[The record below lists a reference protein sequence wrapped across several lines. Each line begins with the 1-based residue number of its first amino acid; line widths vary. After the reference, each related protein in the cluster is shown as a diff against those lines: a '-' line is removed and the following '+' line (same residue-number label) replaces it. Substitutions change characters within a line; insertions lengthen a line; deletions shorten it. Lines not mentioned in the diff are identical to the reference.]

1 MKGGSIM
8 SKKSVLTLF
17 VTLIVLVSGFNVY
30 AQKSK
35 QRYEMLRLIRHEK
48 FDLVLPGAMRDNNV
62 DMWIHV
68 VESGKRD
75 PLALDLGGWFEYRAW
90 EPIGY
95 YIFTDRGGDRIEPI
109 ILGGEDQDSL
119 YDIIGSGQDLR
130 KFVEELDP
138 KVIAVNM
145 STWLPIA
152 NGLSHTAYL
161 SMTKTLGE
169 KYTGRL
175 VSAENVI
182 TDFRVR
188 RVQREIIAFANACEI
203 QRQIIDKALR
213 RIKPGITTREEVGW
227 WAQDLLLAQ
236 GIFPS
241 YEAATLHLPYMPGV
255 SHSEVSDR
263 SETRKP
269 GYVFQRGDYISLDMG
284 IGYLN
289 FGTDFKRNVYILKEG
304 ETDAPKGLKHAW
316 DRAIKAREV
325 IRKTLRIGLTAG
337 ESFKAIVRALETE
350 GFVHTPSDDVSSQYR
365 DLMNALGDSDKSG
378 FSIDF
383 HATGNTSVGDVT
395 VGPSIA
401 PWRKDRAHLMVQQNY
416 IFAFEFMV
424 HTWIPEWGKRLSI
437 SYEDN
442 SIVTEKGIEAL
453 YPWHEKIIII
463 R

>member
-1 MKGGSIM
+1 M
-8 SKKSVLTLF
+8 SKKGVLTVF
-17 VTLIVLVSGFNVY
+17 FILIILLSAFNAY

-48 FDLVLPGAMRDNNV
+48 FDLILPGAMRDNNV

-68 VESGKRD
+68 VESGKKD

-95 YIFTDRGGDRIEPI
+95 YIFSDQSGDRIERA
-109 ILGGEDQDSL
+109 ILGGEDPDGL
-119 YDIIGSGQDLR
+119 YDIIGSGEDLL
-130 KFVEELDP
+130 KFVEKRDP

-145 STWLPIA
+145 STSLPIA

-161 SMTKTLGE
+161 KMTKVIGE
-169 KYTGRL
+169 KYTSRL
-175 VSAENVI
+175 ISAENVI

-188 RVQREIIAFANACEI
+188 RVQRELIAFANACEI
-203 QRQIIDKALR
+203 QRQVMDAALR
-213 RIKPGITTREEVGW
+213 RIKPGVTSREDVGW
-227 WAQDLLLAQ
+227 WAQDQLLAQ
-236 GIFPS
+236 RIPPS
-241 YEAATLHLPYMPGV
+241 FEAATLHLPYLPGV
-255 SHSEVSDR
+255 SYSEVSNR
-263 SETRKP
+263 SETWKP
-269 GYVFQRGDYISLDMG
+269 GYVFQPGDYISWDMG

-289 FGTDFKRNVYILKEG
+289 FGTDFKRNAYILKEG
-304 ETDAPKGLKHAW
+304 ETDIPKGLKHAW
-316 DRAIKAREV
+316 KRTIKAREI
-325 IRKTLRIGLTAG
+325 IRKTFKVGRTAG
-337 ESFKAIVRALETE
+337 ESLKAIVRALEAG

-365 DLMNALGDSDKSG
+365 DLVNALGDSDKSG

-383 HATGNTSVGDVT
+383 HATGNTSVGDIT
-395 VGPSIA
+395 AGPSIA
-401 PWRKDRAHLMVQQNY
+401 PWRIGRAHLMVQQNY

-424 HTWIPEWGKRLSI
+424 HTWVPEWGKRLSI

-442 SIVTEKGIEAL
+442 SIVTEKGVEAL

>member
-1 MKGGSIM
+1 M
-8 SKKSVLTLF
+8 SKKSVLTVF

-35 QRYEMLRLIRHEK
+35 QRYEILRLIRQEK
-48 FDLVLPGAMRDNNV
+48 LDLILPGAMRDNNV

-68 VESGKRD
+68 VESGKKD

-95 YIFTDRGGDRIEPI
+95 YIFTDRGENRIERI
-109 ILGGEDQDSL
+109 ILGGEDQDGL

-130 KFVEELDP
+130 KFVEERDP
-138 KVIAVNM
+138 KVIAINM

-161 SMTKTLGE
+161 SMTEALGE
-169 KYTGRL
+169 KYAGRL

-203 QRQIIDKALR
+203 QRQIIDEVLR

-241 YEAATLHLPYMPGV
+241 FEAATLHLPYMPGV

-263 SETRKP
+263 SETWKP
-269 GYVFQRGDYISLDMG
+269 GYVFQRGDFLSLDMG

-304 ETDAPKGLKHAW
+304 EANVPKGLKHAW
-316 DRAIKAREV
+316 DRTLEAREI
-325 IRKTLRIGLTAG
+325 IRKTFIIGRTAG
-337 ESFKAIVRALETE
+337 ESLNAIVQALEAG

-365 DLMNALGDSDKSG
+365 DLLNALGDSDKSG

-395 VGPSIA
+395 AGPSIA

-424 HTWIPEWGKRLSI
+424 HTWIPEWGKRISI